1 MDLSTAAHENDNGTE
16 KAIIH
21 EESKHLI
28 DAQDEEPVILQ
39 KEQDKCH
46 LAEKADAIRRA
57 CDLGD
62 LDALVSH
69 AKSEGGF
76 LRDDLRQL
84 ACKLAPVTMVRRSTR
99 W

>member
-1 MDLSTAAHENDNGTE
+1 MDPSTATYENDNGSKE
-16 KAIIH
+16 AIIH
-21 EESKHLI
+21 DESKHLM
-28 DAQDEEPVILQ
+28 DARDEEPEILQ
-39 KEQDKCH
+39 KELDESH

-62 LDALVSH
+62 LDALVSY
-69 AKSEGGF
+69 ARSDGGF

-84 ACKLAPVTMVRRSTR
+84 ACKFASAIMVRQSPR

>member
-1 MDLSTAAHENDNGTE
+1 MDSSTTTHETNNGSE
-16 KAIIH
+16 EAIIH
-21 EESKHLI
+21 EESKHFM
-28 DAQDEEPVILQ
+28 DARNEESVILQ
-39 KEQDKCH
+39 KEQDRIH

-84 ACKLAPVTMVRRSTR
+84 ACKLASVIMVY
-99 W
+99 